1 MSSEVAWDCPQCG
14 MHNVAADAAAGD
26 LCCKA
31 CGEPAPPLGKPRKPR
46 KPRAPKASAS
56 EDAAPRAKRSP
67 RKRGVTPLAQPHA
80 DKPSPKPKPR
90 PKPKP
95 KPKPQAPDAGEPQ
108 PSGGGA
114 LPPPGFSWQCPECGA
129 VHVVEDPDSFDMCPA
144 CGYEVTSEELWAH
157 RVIPKPHPKPLPKPQ
172 PEPKPIPPPNPPS
185 PPTSD
190 TGSKGGEDSEQ
201 DAFSLL
207 LEQLGD
213 AIETGV
219 GNCWKAFKKWF
230 DSRNGRRVTATIGG
244 FLEDIFIIWII
255 VAIIYWLFG

>member
-46 KPRAPKASAS
+46 KPRAPKESAS

-80 DKPSPKPKPR
+80 DKPGPKPKPR

-114 LPPPGFSWQCPECGA
+114 LPTPGFSWECPECGA

-144 CGYEVTSEELWAH
+144 CGCEATPEILWAY
-157 RVIPKPHPKPLPKPQ
+157 RVVPQPKPRPKPRPAPPPEPPVPSPEPPPPQ
-172 PEPKPIPPPNPPS
+172 PEKPEDKKSEDNEGCD
-185 PPTSD
+185 SD
-190 TGSKGGEDSEQ
+190 TVIGCLVLI
-201 DAFSLL
+201 FLL
-207 LEQLGD
+207 WL
-213 AIETGV
+213 A
-219 GNCWKAFKKWF
+219 WKAVVFVYNF
-230 DSRNGRRVTATIGG
+230 
-244 FLEDIFIIWII
+244 
-255 VAIIYWLFG
+255 LFG

>member
-14 MHNVAADAAAGD
+14 MHNVAADAVAGD

-46 KPRAPKASAS
+46 KPRAPKESAS

-80 DKPSPKPKPR
+80 DKPGPKPKPR

-114 LPPPGFSWQCPECGA
+114 LPTPGFSWECPECGA

-144 CGYEVTSEELWAH
+144 CGCEATPEILWAY
-157 RVIPKPHPKPLPKPQ
+157 RVVPQPKPRPKPRPAPPPEPPVPSPEPPPPQ
-172 PEPKPIPPPNPPS
+172 PEKPEDKKSEDNEGCD
-185 PPTSD
+185 SD
-190 TGSKGGEDSEQ
+190 TVIGCL
-201 DAFSLL
+201 ALIFLL
-207 LEQLGD
+207 WL
-213 AIETGV
+213 A
-219 GNCWKAFKKWF
+219 WKAVVFVYNF
-230 DSRNGRRVTATIGG
+230 
-244 FLEDIFIIWII
+244 
-255 VAIIYWLFG
+255 LFG